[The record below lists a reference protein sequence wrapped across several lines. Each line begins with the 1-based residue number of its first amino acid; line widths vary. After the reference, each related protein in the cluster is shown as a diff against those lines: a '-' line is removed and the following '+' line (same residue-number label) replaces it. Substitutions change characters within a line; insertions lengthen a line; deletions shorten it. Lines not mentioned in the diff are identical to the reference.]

1 MSMAA
6 ELPPANSTPVKR
18 PPRFRT
24 NRAFG
29 MGRQGMGWSRA
40 VVWFMIGGTG
50 IGLII
55 GFVGRVDETIQVR
68 GVIEGGDG
76 SDKVVSTLSKRV
88 GNVFVKNGE
97 YVEKGEVLLTLE
109 NREEAAQAKD
119 SRDIVSLK
127 ERRLAVLKLRNGT
140 PIGDNEPLASV
151 RPQLQLEANRIQNQD
166 KIKIASAQLDLTQAV
181 LSSKQT
187 EQTLAAKQQELE
199 LNRSLLKRY
208 SKLLADGAVA
218 EVQVL
223 EQGNKVRQLESA
235 VSSTQEELSKNRAR
249 AAVQRLITA
258 STKERLDLDSERLES
273 QTVEERAQALNRLSD
288 LRSRLDLTI
297 IRASMSGKISGLSK
311 QPGQLV
317 GAGEELITVIPDD
330 RDVAKLV
337 VPDMNV
343 GFLSAGMEV
352 QLRLD
357 AYTYSEFGSLK
368 GRLVDVGPSLLPAD
382 KNSPRAPYFPAKVKL
397 QTQSIKISGK
407 QIPLRSGMGVTALIK
422 VRDKPMITLITDM
435 FTKGASATGGM

>member
-1 MSMAA
+1 MAP
-6 ELPPANSTPVKR
+6 ELPPASTPPAKQ

-50 IGLII
+50 IGMVI

-68 GVIEGGDG
+68 GVIEGSDG
-76 SDKVVSTLSKRV
+76 SDKVVSTLTKRV

-109 NREEAAQAKD
+109 NREEVAQARD
-119 SRDIVSLK
+119 ARDIVAMK
-127 ERRLAVLKLRNGT
+127 ERRLAVLKLRNGNSLRE
-140 PIGDNEPLASV
+140 DESLASV
-151 RPQLQLEANRIQNQD
+151 LPQLQAEAERINNQD
-166 KIKIASAQLDLTQAV
+166 KIKIASAQLDLTQAE
-181 LSSKQT
+181 LSARQT
-187 EQTLAAKQQELE
+187 EQTLAAKSKELE
-199 LNRSLLKRY
+199 LNRSLLRRY
-208 SKLLADGAVA
+208 SGLLANGAVA

-223 EQGNKVRQLESA
+223 EQGNKVRQLESSVA
-235 VSSTQEELSKNRAR
+235 STQEELSKNRAR
-249 AAVQRLITA
+249 AAVQRMITS

-273 QTVEERAQALNRLSD
+273 QTVEEKAQALNRLSD
-288 LRSRLDLTI
+288 LRSRVDLTI
-297 IRASMSGKISGLSK
+297 IRASMAGKISGLSK

-317 GAGEELITVIPDD
+317 AAGEEVVSVIPDD

-343 GFLSAGMEV
+343 GFLSPGMEV

-357 AYTYSEFGSLK
+357 AYSYSEFGSIK
-368 GRLVDVGPSLLPAD
+368 GRLVDVGPSLLPPD
-382 KNSPRAPYFPAKVKL
+382 KNSPRSPYFPAKVKL
-397 QTQSIKISGK
+397 QAQSIKISGK

-422 VRDKPMITLITDM
+422 VRDKPMITLLTDM
-435 FTKGASATGGM
+435 FSKGGDKTAGM

>member
-1 MSMAA
+1 MAA
-6 ELPPANSTPVKR
+6 ELPPASSSPVKQ

-76 SDKVVSTLSKRV
+76 TDKVVSTLSKRV

-109 NREEAAQAKD
+109 NREEAAQARD
-119 SRDIVSLK
+119 ARDIVSLK

-140 PIGDNEPLASV
+140 PPSDNEPLASV
-151 RPQLQLEANRIQNQD
+151 RPQLQLEANRIENQD

-187 EQTLAAKQQELE
+187 EQTLAAKQKELE

-235 VSSTQEELSKNRAR
+235 VASTQEELSKNRAR

-273 QTVEERAQALNRLSD
+273 QTIEEKAQALNRLSD

-343 GFLSAGMEV
+343 GFLSPGMEV

-422 VRDKPMITLITDM
+422 VRDKPMITLVTDM

>member
-1 MSMAA
+1 MAP
-6 ELPPANSTPVKR
+6 ELPPASTPPAKQ

-50 IGLII
+50 LGMVI

-68 GVIEGGDG
+68 GVIEGSDG
-76 SDKVVSTLSKRV
+76 SDKVVSTLTKRV

-109 NREEAAQAKD
+109 NREEVAQARD
-119 SRDIVSLK
+119 ARDIVAMK
-127 ERRLAVLKLRNGT
+127 ERRLAVLKLRNGH
-140 PIGDNEPLASV
+140 GSREDEALASV
-151 RPQLQLEANRIQNQD
+151 RPQLEQEAERINNQD
-166 KIKIASAQLDLTQAV
+166 KIKIASAQLDLTQAE
-181 LSSKQT
+181 LSARQT
-187 EQTLAAKQQELE
+187 EQTLSAKAKELE
-199 LNRSLLKRY
+199 LNRSLLRRY
-208 SKLLADGAVA
+208 SGLLANGAVA

-235 VSSTQEELSKNRAR
+235 VASTQEELSKNRAR
-249 AAVQRLITA
+249 AAVQRMITS

-273 QTVEERAQALNRLSD
+273 QTVEEKAQALNRLSD
-288 LRSRLDLTI
+288 LRSRVDLTI
-297 IRASMSGKISGLSK
+297 IRASMAGKISGLSK

-317 GAGEELITVIPDD
+317 AAGEEVVSVIPDD

-343 GFLSAGMEV
+343 GFLSPGMEV

-357 AYTYSEFGSLK
+357 AYTYSEFGSIK
-368 GRLVDVGPSLLPAD
+368 GRLVDVGPSLLPPD

-397 QTQSIKISGK
+397 QAQSIKISGK

-422 VRDKPMITLITDM
+422 VRDKPMITLLTDM
-435 FTKGASATGGM
+435 FSKGGDKTAGM

>member
-1 MSMAA
+1 MAP
-6 ELPPANSTPVKR
+6 ELPPASTPPAKQ

-50 IGLII
+50 VGMVI

-68 GVIEGGDG
+68 GVIEGSDG
-76 SDKVVSTLSKRV
+76 SDKVVSTLTKRV

-109 NREEAAQAKD
+109 NREEVAQARD
-119 SRDIVSLK
+119 ARDIVAMK
-127 ERRLAVLKLRNGT
+127 ERRLAVLKLRNGHGT
-140 PIGDNEPLASV
+140 REDEALASV
-151 RPQLQLEANRIQNQD
+151 RPQLEQEAERINNQD
-166 KIKIASAQLDLTQAV
+166 KIKIASAQLDLTQAE
-181 LSSKQT
+181 LSARQT
-187 EQTLAAKQQELE
+187 EQTLSAKAKELE
-199 LNRSLLKRY
+199 LNRSLLRRY
-208 SKLLADGAVA
+208 SGLLANGAVA

-235 VSSTQEELSKNRAR
+235 VASTQEELSKNRAR
-249 AAVQRLITA
+249 AAVQRMITS

-273 QTVEERAQALNRLSD
+273 QTVEEKAQALNRLSD
-288 LRSRLDLTI
+288 LRSRVDLTI
-297 IRASMSGKISGLSK
+297 IRASMAGKISGLSK

-317 GAGEELITVIPDD
+317 AAGEEVVSVIPDD

-343 GFLSAGMEV
+343 GFLSPGMEV

-357 AYTYSEFGSLK
+357 AYTYSEFGSIK
-368 GRLVDVGPSLLPAD
+368 GRLVDVGPSLLPPD

-397 QTQSIKISGK
+397 QAQSIKISGK

-422 VRDKPMITLITDM
+422 VRDKPMITLLTDM
-435 FTKGASATGGM
+435 FSKGGDKTAGM

>member
-1 MSMAA
+1 MAP
-6 ELPPANSTPVKR
+6 ELPPASTPPAKQ

-50 IGLII
+50 VGMVI

-68 GVIEGGDG
+68 GVIEGSDG
-76 SDKVVSTLSKRV
+76 SDKVVSTLTKRV

-109 NREEAAQAKD
+109 NREEVAQARD
-119 SRDIVSLK
+119 ARDIVAMK
-127 ERRLAVLKLRNGT
+127 ERRLAVLKLRNGHGT
-140 PIGDNEPLASV
+140 REDEALASV
-151 RPQLQLEANRIQNQD
+151 RPQLEEEAERINNQD
-166 KIKIASAQLDLTQAV
+166 KIKIASAQLDLTQAE
-181 LSSKQT
+181 LSARQT
-187 EQTLAAKQQELE
+187 EQTLSAKAKELE
-199 LNRSLLKRY
+199 LNRSLLRRY
-208 SKLLADGAVA
+208 SGLLANGAVA
-218 EVQVL
+218 EGQVL

-235 VSSTQEELSKNRAR
+235 VASTQEELSKNRAR
-249 AAVQRLITA
+249 AAVQRMITS

-273 QTVEERAQALNRLSD
+273 QTVEEKAQALNRLSD
-288 LRSRLDLTI
+288 LRSRVDLTI
-297 IRASMSGKISGLSK
+297 IRASMAGKISGLSK

-317 GAGEELITVIPDD
+317 AAGEEVVSVIPDD

-343 GFLSAGMEV
+343 GFLSPGMEV

-357 AYTYSEFGSLK
+357 AYTYSEFGSIK
-368 GRLVDVGPSLLPAD
+368 GRLVDVGPSLLPPD

-397 QTQSIKISGK
+397 QAQSIKISGK

-422 VRDKPMITLITDM
+422 VRDKPMITLLTDM
-435 FTKGASATGGM
+435 FSKGGDKTAGM

>member
-1 MSMAA
+1 
-6 ELPPANSTPVKR
+6 
-18 PPRFRT
+18 
-24 NRAFG
+24 

-50 IGLII
+50 LGMVI

-68 GVIEGGDG
+68 GVIEGSDG
-76 SDKVVSTLSKRV
+76 SDKVVSTLTKRV

-109 NREEAAQAKD
+109 NREEVAQARD
-119 SRDIVSLK
+119 ARDIVAMK
-127 ERRLAVLKLRNGT
+127 ERRLAVLKLRNGHGT
-140 PIGDNEPLASV
+140 REDEALASV
-151 RPQLQLEANRIQNQD
+151 RPQLEQEAERINNQD
-166 KIKIASAQLDLTQAV
+166 KIKIASAQLDLTQAE
-181 LSSKQT
+181 LSARQT
-187 EQTLAAKQQELE
+187 EQTLSAKAKELE
-199 LNRSLLKRY
+199 LNRSLLRRY
-208 SKLLADGAVA
+208 SGLLANGAVA

-235 VSSTQEELSKNRAR
+235 VASTQEELSKNRAR
-249 AAVQRLITA
+249 AAVQRMITS

-273 QTVEERAQALNRLSD
+273 QTVEEKAQALNRLSD
-288 LRSRLDLTI
+288 LRSRVDLTI
-297 IRASMSGKISGLSK
+297 IRASMAGKISGLSK

-317 GAGEELITVIPDD
+317 AAGEEVVSVIPDD

-343 GFLSAGMEV
+343 GFLSPGMEV

-357 AYTYSEFGSLK
+357 AYTYSEFGSIK
-368 GRLVDVGPSLLPAD
+368 GRLVDVGPSLLPPD

-397 QTQSIKISGK
+397 QAQSIKISGK

-422 VRDKPMITLITDM
+422 VRDKPMITLLTDM
-435 FTKGASATGGM
+435 FTKGGDKTAGM

>member
-1 MSMAA
+1 MAP
-6 ELPPANSTPVKR
+6 ELPPASPPPAKQ

-50 IGLII
+50 IGMVI

-68 GVIEGGDG
+68 GVIEGSDG
-76 SDKVVSTLSKRV
+76 SDKVVSTLTKRV

-109 NREEAAQAKD
+109 NREEVAQARD
-119 SRDIVSLK
+119 ARDIVAMK
-127 ERRLAVLKLRNGT
+127 ERRLAVLKLRNGNSFREDE
-140 PIGDNEPLASV
+140 GLASV
-151 RPQLQLEANRIQNQD
+151 RPQLQEEAERINNQD
-166 KIKIASAQLDLTQAV
+166 KIKIASAQLDLTQAE
-181 LSSKQT
+181 LSARQT
-187 EQTLAAKQQELE
+187 EQTLAAKSKELE
-199 LNRSLLKRY
+199 LNRSLLRRY
-208 SKLLADGAVA
+208 SGLLANGAVA

-235 VSSTQEELSKNRAR
+235 VASTQEELSKNRAR
-249 AAVQRLITA
+249 AAVQRMITS

-273 QTVEERAQALNRLSD
+273 QTVEEKAQALNRLSD
-288 LRSRLDLTI
+288 LRSRVDLTI

-317 GAGEELITVIPDD
+317 AAGEEVVSVIPDD

-343 GFLSAGMEV
+343 GFLSPGMEV

-357 AYTYSEFGSLK
+357 AYSYSEFGSIK
-368 GRLVDVGPSLLPAD
+368 GRLVDVGPSLLPPD

-397 QTQSIKISGK
+397 QSQSIKISGK

-422 VRDKPMITLITDM
+422 VRDKPMITLLTDM
-435 FTKGASATGGM
+435 FNGNSDKTAGM

>member
-1 MSMAA
+1 MAP
-6 ELPPANSTPVKR
+6 ELPPASTPPAKQ

-50 IGLII
+50 VGMVI

-68 GVIEGGDG
+68 GVIEGSDG
-76 SDKVVSTLSKRV
+76 SDKVVSTLTKRV

-109 NREEAAQAKD
+109 NREEVAQARD
-119 SRDIVSLK
+119 ARDIVAMK
-127 ERRLAVLKLRNGT
+127 ERRLAVLKLRNGH
-140 PIGDNEPLASV
+140 GSREDEALASV
-151 RPQLQLEANRIQNQD
+151 RPQLEQEAERINNQD
-166 KIKIASAQLDLTQAV
+166 KIKIASAQLDLTQAE
-181 LSSKQT
+181 LSARQT
-187 EQTLAAKQQELE
+187 EQTLSAKAKELE
-199 LNRSLLKRY
+199 LNRSLLRRY
-208 SKLLADGAVA
+208 SGLLANGAVA

-235 VSSTQEELSKNRAR
+235 VASTQEELSKNRAR
-249 AAVQRLITA
+249 AAVQRMITS

-273 QTVEERAQALNRLSD
+273 QTVEEKAQALNRLSD
-288 LRSRLDLTI
+288 LRSRVDLTI
-297 IRASMSGKISGLSK
+297 IRASMAGKISGLSK

-317 GAGEELITVIPDD
+317 AAGEEVVSVIPDD

-343 GFLSAGMEV
+343 GFLSPGMEV

-357 AYTYSEFGSLK
+357 AYTYSEFGSIK
-368 GRLVDVGPSLLPAD
+368 GRLVDVGPSLLPPD

-397 QTQSIKISGK
+397 QAQSIKISGK

-422 VRDKPMITLITDM
+422 VRDKPMITLLTDM
-435 FTKGASATGGM
+435 FSKGGDKTAGM

>member
-1 MSMAA
+1 MAP
-6 ELPPANSTPVKR
+6 ELPPASTPPAKQ

-50 IGLII
+50 LGMVI

-68 GVIEGGDG
+68 GVIEGSDG
-76 SDKVVSTLSKRV
+76 SDKVVSTLTKRV

-109 NREEAAQAKD
+109 NREEVAQARD
-119 SRDIVSLK
+119 ARDIVAMK
-127 ERRLAVLKLRNGT
+127 ERRLAVLKLRNGH
-140 PIGDNEPLASV
+140 GSREDEALASV
-151 RPQLQLEANRIQNQD
+151 RPQLEQEAERINNQD
-166 KIKIASAQLDLTQAV
+166 KIKIASAQLDLTQAE
-181 LSSKQT
+181 LSARQT
-187 EQTLAAKQQELE
+187 EQTLSAKAKELE
-199 LNRSLLKRY
+199 LNRSLLRRY
-208 SKLLADGAVA
+208 SGLLANGAVA

-223 EQGNKVRQLESA
+223 EQDNKVRQLESA
-235 VSSTQEELSKNRAR
+235 VASTQEELSKNRAR
-249 AAVQRLITA
+249 AAVQRMITS

-273 QTVEERAQALNRLSD
+273 QTVEEKAQALNRLSD
-288 LRSRLDLTI
+288 LRSRVDLTI
-297 IRASMSGKISGLSK
+297 IRASMAGKISGLSK

-317 GAGEELITVIPDD
+317 AAGEEVVSVIPDD

-343 GFLSAGMEV
+343 GFLSPGMEV

-357 AYTYSEFGSLK
+357 AYTYSEFGSIK
-368 GRLVDVGPSLLPAD
+368 GRLVDVGPSLLPPD
-382 KNSPRAPYFPAKVKL
+382 KNSPRVPYFPAKVKL

-422 VRDKPMITLITDM
+422 VRDKPMITLLTDM
-435 FTKGASATGGM
+435 FSKGGDKTAGM

>member
-1 MSMAA
+1 M
-6 ELPPANSTPVKR
+6 
-18 PPRFRT
+18 
-24 NRAFG
+24 
-29 MGRQGMGWSRA
+29 
-40 VVWFMIGGTG
+40 
-50 IGLII
+50 
-55 GFVGRVDETIQVR
+55 
-68 GVIEGGDG
+68 
-76 SDKVVSTLSKRV
+76 
-88 GNVFVKNGE
+88 
-97 YVEKGEVLLTLE
+97 
-109 NREEAAQAKD
+109 
-119 SRDIVSLK
+119 
-127 ERRLAVLKLRNGT
+127 
-140 PIGDNEPLASV
+140 
-151 RPQLQLEANRIQNQD
+151 
-166 KIKIASAQLDLTQAV
+166 
-181 LSSKQT
+181 
-187 EQTLAAKQQELE
+187 
-199 LNRSLLKRY
+199 
-208 SKLLADGAVA
+208 LADGAVA

-235 VSSTQEELSKNRAR
+235 VASTQEELSKNRAR

-343 GFLSAGMEV
+343 GFLSPGMEV

-422 VRDKPMITLITDM
+422 VRDKPMITLVTDM

>member
-1 MSMAA
+1 MAP
-6 ELPPANSTPVKR
+6 ELPPASTPPAKQ

-50 IGLII
+50 LGMVI

-68 GVIEGGDG
+68 GVIEGSDG
-76 SDKVVSTLSKRV
+76 SDKVVSTLTKRV

-109 NREEAAQAKD
+109 NREEVAQARD
-119 SRDIVSLK
+119 ARDIVAMK
-127 ERRLAVLKLRNGT
+127 ERRLAVLKLRNGHGT
-140 PIGDNEPLASV
+140 REDEALASV
-151 RPQLQLEANRIQNQD
+151 RPQLEQEAERINNQD
-166 KIKIASAQLDLTQAV
+166 KIKIASAQLDLTQAE
-181 LSSKQT
+181 LSARQT
-187 EQTLAAKQQELE
+187 EQTLSAKAKELE
-199 LNRSLLKRY
+199 LNRSLLRRY
-208 SKLLADGAVA
+208 SGLLANGAVA

-235 VSSTQEELSKNRAR
+235 VASTQEELSKNRAR
-249 AAVQRLITA
+249 AAVQRMITS

-273 QTVEERAQALNRLSD
+273 QTVEEKAQALNRLSD
-288 LRSRLDLTI
+288 LRSRVDLTI
-297 IRASMSGKISGLSK
+297 IRASMAGKISGLSK

-317 GAGEELITVIPDD
+317 AAGEEVVSVIPDD

-343 GFLSAGMEV
+343 GFLSPGMEV

-357 AYTYSEFGSLK
+357 AYTYSEFGSIK
-368 GRLVDVGPSLLPAD
+368 GRLVDVGPSLLPPD

-397 QTQSIKISGK
+397 QAQSIKISGK

-422 VRDKPMITLITDM
+422 VRDKPMITLLTDM
-435 FTKGASATGGM
+435 FSKGGDKTAGM

>member
-1 MSMAA
+1 
-6 ELPPANSTPVKR
+6 
-18 PPRFRT
+18 
-24 NRAFG
+24 

-50 IGLII
+50 VGMVI

-68 GVIEGGDG
+68 GVIEGSDG
-76 SDKVVSTLSKRV
+76 SDKVVSTLTKRV

-109 NREEAAQAKD
+109 NREEVAQARD
-119 SRDIVSLK
+119 ARDIVAMK
-127 ERRLAVLKLRNGT
+127 ERRLAVLKLRNGHGT
-140 PIGDNEPLASV
+140 REDEASASV
-151 RPQLQLEANRIQNQD
+151 RPQLEEEAERINNQD
-166 KIKIASAQLDLTQAV
+166 KIKIASAQLDLTQAE
-181 LSSKQT
+181 LSARQT
-187 EQTLAAKQQELE
+187 EQTLSAKAKELE
-199 LNRSLLKRY
+199 LNRSLLRRY
-208 SKLLADGAVA
+208 SGLLANGAVA

-235 VSSTQEELSKNRAR
+235 VASTQEELSKNRAR
-249 AAVQRLITA
+249 AAVQRMITS

-273 QTVEERAQALNRLSD
+273 QTVEEKAQALNRLSD
-288 LRSRLDLTI
+288 LRSRVDLTI
-297 IRASMSGKISGLSK
+297 IRASMAGKISGLSR

-317 GAGEELITVIPDD
+317 AAGEEVVSVIPDD

-343 GFLSAGMEV
+343 GFLSPGMEV

-357 AYTYSEFGSLK
+357 AYTYSEFGSIK
-368 GRLVDVGPSLLPAD
+368 GRLVDVGPSLLPPD

-397 QTQSIKISGK
+397 QAQSIKISGK

-422 VRDKPMITLITDM
+422 VRDKPMITLLTDM
-435 FTKGASATGGM
+435 FSKGGDKTAGM

>member
-1 MSMAA
+1 MAP
-6 ELPPANSTPVKR
+6 ELPPASTPPAKQ

-50 IGLII
+50 LGMVI

-68 GVIEGGDG
+68 GVIEGSDG
-76 SDKVVSTLSKRV
+76 SDKVVSTLTKRV

-109 NREEAAQAKD
+109 NREEVAQARD
-119 SRDIVSLK
+119 ARDIVAMK
-127 ERRLAVLKLRNGT
+127 ERRLAVLKLRNGHGT
-140 PIGDNEPLASV
+140 REDEALASV
-151 RPQLQLEANRIQNQD
+151 RPQLEEEAERINNQD
-166 KIKIASAQLDLTQAV
+166 KIKIASAQLDLTQAE
-181 LSSKQT
+181 LSARQT
-187 EQTLAAKQQELE
+187 EQTLSAKAKELE
-199 LNRSLLKRY
+199 LNRSLLRRY
-208 SKLLADGAVA
+208 SGLLANGAVA

-235 VSSTQEELSKNRAR
+235 VASTQEELSKNRAR
-249 AAVQRLITA
+249 AAVQRMITS

-273 QTVEERAQALNRLSD
+273 QTVEEKAQALNRLSD
-288 LRSRLDLTI
+288 LRSRVDLTI
-297 IRASMSGKISGLSK
+297 IRASMAGKISGLSK

-317 GAGEELITVIPDD
+317 AAGEEVVSVIPDD

-343 GFLSAGMEV
+343 GFLSPGMEV

-357 AYTYSEFGSLK
+357 AYTYSEFGSIK
-368 GRLVDVGPSLLPAD
+368 GRLVDVGPSLLPPD

-397 QTQSIKISGK
+397 QAQSIKISGK

-422 VRDKPMITLITDM
+422 VRDKPMITLLTDM
-435 FTKGASATGGM
+435 FSKGGDKTAGM

>member
-1 MSMAA
+1 MAP
-6 ELPPANSTPVKR
+6 ELPPASTPPAKQ

-50 IGLII
+50 VGMVI

-68 GVIEGGDG
+68 GVIQGSYG
-76 SDKVVSTLSKRV
+76 SDKVVSTLTKRV

-109 NREEAAQAKD
+109 NREEVAQARD
-119 SRDIVSLK
+119 ARDIVAMK
-127 ERRLAVLKLRNGT
+127 ERRLAVLKLRNGHGT
-140 PIGDNEPLASV
+140 REDEALASV
-151 RPQLQLEANRIQNQD
+151 RPQLEEEAERINNQD
-166 KIKIASAQLDLTQAV
+166 KIKIASAQLDLTQAE
-181 LSSKQT
+181 LSARQT
-187 EQTLAAKQQELE
+187 EQTLSAKAKELE
-199 LNRSLLKRY
+199 LNRSLLRRY
-208 SKLLADGAVA
+208 SGLLANGAVA

-235 VSSTQEELSKNRAR
+235 VASTQEELSKNRAR
-249 AAVQRLITA
+249 AAVQRMITS

-273 QTVEERAQALNRLSD
+273 QTVEEKAQALNRLSD
-288 LRSRLDLTI
+288 LRSRVDLTI
-297 IRASMSGKISGLSK
+297 IRASMAGKISGLSK

-317 GAGEELITVIPDD
+317 AAGEEVVSVIPDD

-343 GFLSAGMEV
+343 GFLSPGMEV

-357 AYTYSEFGSLK
+357 AYTYSEFGSIK
-368 GRLVDVGPSLLPAD
+368 GRLVDVGPSLLPPD

-397 QTQSIKISGK
+397 QAQSIKISGK

-422 VRDKPMITLITDM
+422 VRDKPMITLLTDM
-435 FTKGASATGGM
+435 FSKGGDKTAGM

>member
-1 MSMAA
+1 MAP
-6 ELPPANSTPVKR
+6 ELPPASTPPAKQ

-50 IGLII
+50 LGMVI

-68 GVIEGGDG
+68 GVIEGSDG
-76 SDKVVSTLSKRV
+76 SDKVVSTLTKRV

-109 NREEAAQAKD
+109 NREEVAQARD
-119 SRDIVSLK
+119 ARDIVAMK
-127 ERRLAVLKLRNGT
+127 ERRLAVLKLRNGHGT
-140 PIGDNEPLASV
+140 REDEALASV
-151 RPQLQLEANRIQNQD
+151 RPQLEEEAERINNQD
-166 KIKIASAQLDLTQAV
+166 KIKIASAQLDLTQAE
-181 LSSKQT
+181 LSARQT
-187 EQTLAAKQQELE
+187 EQTLSAKAKELE
-199 LNRSLLKRY
+199 LNRSLLRRY
-208 SKLLADGAVA
+208 SGLLANGAVA

-235 VSSTQEELSKNRAR
+235 VASTQEELSKNRAR
-249 AAVQRLITA
+249 AAVQRMITS

-273 QTVEERAQALNRLSD
+273 QTVEEKAQALNRLSD
-288 LRSRLDLTI
+288 LRSRVDLTI
-297 IRASMSGKISGLSK
+297 IRASMAGKISGLSR

-317 GAGEELITVIPDD
+317 AAGEEVVSVIPDD

-343 GFLSAGMEV
+343 GFLSPGMEV

-357 AYTYSEFGSLK
+357 AYTYSEFGSIK
-368 GRLVDVGPSLLPAD
+368 GRLVDVGPSLLPPD

-397 QTQSIKISGK
+397 QAQSIKISGK

-422 VRDKPMITLITDM
+422 VRDKPMITLLTDM
-435 FTKGASATGGM
+435 FSKGGDKTAGM

>member
-1 MSMAA
+1 MAP
-6 ELPPANSTPVKR
+6 ELPPASTPPAKQ

-50 IGLII
+50 IGMVI

-68 GVIEGGDG
+68 GVIEGSDG
-76 SDKVVSTLSKRV
+76 SDKVVSTLTKRV

-109 NREEAAQAKD
+109 NREEVAQARD
-119 SRDIVSLK
+119 ARDIVAMK
-127 ERRLAVLKLRNGT
+127 ERRLAVLKLRNGNSLREDE
-140 PIGDNEPLASV
+140 GLASV
-151 RPQLQLEANRIQNQD
+151 RPQLQEEAERINNQD
-166 KIKIASAQLDLTQAV
+166 KIKIASAQLDLTQAE
-181 LSSKQT
+181 LSARQT
-187 EQTLAAKQQELE
+187 EQTLAAKSKELE
-199 LNRSLLKRY
+199 LNRSLLRRY
-208 SKLLADGAVA
+208 SGLLANGAVA

-235 VSSTQEELSKNRAR
+235 VASTQEELSKNRAR
-249 AAVQRLITA
+249 AAVQRMITS

-273 QTVEERAQALNRLSD
+273 QTVEEKAQALNRLSD
-288 LRSRLDLTI
+288 LRSRVDLTI

-317 GAGEELITVIPDD
+317 AAGEEVVSVIPDD

-343 GFLSAGMEV
+343 GFLSPGMEV

-357 AYTYSEFGSLK
+357 AYSYSEFGSIK
-368 GRLVDVGPSLLPAD
+368 GRLVDVGPSLLPPD

-397 QTQSIKISGK
+397 QSQSIKISGK

-422 VRDKPMITLITDM
+422 VRDKPMITLLTDM
-435 FTKGASATGGM
+435 FNGNSDKTAGM

>member
-1 MSMAA
+1 
-6 ELPPANSTPVKR
+6 
-18 PPRFRT
+18 
-24 NRAFG
+24 

-50 IGLII
+50 IGMVI

-68 GVIEGGDG
+68 GVIEGSDG
-76 SDKVVSTLSKRV
+76 SDKVVSTLTKRV

-109 NREEAAQAKD
+109 NREEVAQARD
-119 SRDIVSLK
+119 ARDIVAMK
-127 ERRLAVLKLRNGT
+127 ERRLAVLKLRNGNSLREDE
-140 PIGDNEPLASV
+140 GLASV
-151 RPQLQLEANRIQNQD
+151 RPQLQEEAERINNQD
-166 KIKIASAQLDLTQAV
+166 KIKIASAQLDLTQAE
-181 LSSKQT
+181 LSARQT
-187 EQTLAAKQQELE
+187 EQTLAAKSKELE
-199 LNRSLLKRY
+199 LNRSLLRRY
-208 SKLLADGAVA
+208 SGLLANGAVA

-235 VSSTQEELSKNRAR
+235 VASTQEELSKNRAR
-249 AAVQRLITA
+249 AAVQRMITS

-273 QTVEERAQALNRLSD
+273 QTVEEKAQALNRLSD
-288 LRSRLDLTI
+288 LRSRVDLTI

-317 GAGEELITVIPDD
+317 AAGEEVVSVIPDD

-343 GFLSAGMEV
+343 GFLSPGMEV

-357 AYTYSEFGSLK
+357 AYSYSEFGSIK
-368 GRLVDVGPSLLPAD
+368 GRLVDVGPSLLPPD

-397 QTQSIKISGK
+397 QSQSIKISGK

-422 VRDKPMITLITDM
+422 VRDKPMITLLTDM
-435 FTKGASATGGM
+435 FNGNSDKTAGM

>member
-1 MSMAA
+1 
-6 ELPPANSTPVKR
+6 
-18 PPRFRT
+18 
-24 NRAFG
+24 

-50 IGLII
+50 IGMVI

-68 GVIEGGDG
+68 GVIEGSDG
-76 SDKVVSTLSKRV
+76 SDKVVSTLTKRV

-109 NREEAAQAKD
+109 NREEVAQARD
-119 SRDIVSLK
+119 ARDIVAMK
-127 ERRLAVLKLRNGT
+127 ERRLAVLKLRNGNSFREDE
-140 PIGDNEPLASV
+140 GLASV
-151 RPQLQLEANRIQNQD
+151 RPQLQEEAERINNQD
-166 KIKIASAQLDLTQAV
+166 KIKIASAQLDLTQAE
-181 LSSKQT
+181 LSARQT
-187 EQTLAAKQQELE
+187 EQTLAAKSKELE
-199 LNRSLLKRY
+199 LNRSLLRRY
-208 SKLLADGAVA
+208 SGLLANGAVA

-235 VSSTQEELSKNRAR
+235 VASTQEELSTNRAR
-249 AAVQRLITA
+249 AAVQRMITS

-273 QTVEERAQALNRLSD
+273 QTVEEKAQALNRLSD
-288 LRSRLDLTI
+288 LRSRVDLTI

-317 GAGEELITVIPDD
+317 AAGEEVVSVIPDD

-343 GFLSAGMEV
+343 GFLSPGMEV

-357 AYTYSEFGSLK
+357 AYSYSEFGSIK
-368 GRLVDVGPSLLPAD
+368 GRLVDVGPSLLPPD

-397 QTQSIKISGK
+397 QSQSIKISGK

-422 VRDKPMITLITDM
+422 VRDKPMITLLTDM
-435 FTKGASATGGM
+435 FNGNSDKTAGM

>member
-1 MSMAA
+1 MAA
-6 ELPPANSTPVKR
+6 ELPPASPPPAKQ

-50 IGLII
+50 IGMVI

-68 GVIEGGDG
+68 GVIEGSDG
-76 SDKVVSTLSKRV
+76 SDKVVSTLTKRV

-109 NREEAAQAKD
+109 NREEVAQARD
-119 SRDIVSLK
+119 ARDIVAMK
-127 ERRLAVLKLRNGT
+127 ERRLAVLKLRNGHA
-140 PIGDNEPLASV
+140 PHADDALASI
-151 RPQLQLEANRIQNQD
+151 RPQLELEADRINNQD
-166 KIKIASAQLDLTQAV
+166 KIKNASAQLDLTQAE
-181 LSSKQT
+181 LSSRQT
-187 EQTLAAKQQELE
+187 EQTLLAKNKELE
-199 LNRSLLKRY
+199 LNRNLLRRY
-208 SKLLADGAVA
+208 SGLLANGAVA

-235 VSSTQEELSKNRAR
+235 VASTQEELSKNRAR
-249 AAVQRLITA
+249 AAVQRMITS

-273 QTVEERAQALNRLSD
+273 QTVEEKAQALNRLSD
-288 LRSRLDLTI
+288 LRSRVDLTI

-317 GAGEELITVIPDD
+317 AAGEEVVSVIPDD
-330 RDVAKLV
+330 RDLAKLV

-343 GFLSAGMEV
+343 GFLSPGMEV

-357 AYTYSEFGSLK
+357 AYTYSEFGSIK
-368 GRLVDVGPSLLPAD
+368 GRLVDVGPSLLPPD

-422 VRDKPMITLITDM
+422 VRDKPMITLMTDM
-435 FTKGASATGGM
+435 FTRGNDKAAGM

>member
-1 MSMAA
+1 MAP
-6 ELPPANSTPVKR
+6 ELPPASTPPAKQ

-50 IGLII
+50 VGMVI

-68 GVIEGGDG
+68 GVIEGSDG
-76 SDKVVSTLSKRV
+76 SDKVVSTLTKRV

-109 NREEAAQAKD
+109 NREEVAQARD
-119 SRDIVSLK
+119 ARDIVAMK
-127 ERRLAVLKLRNGT
+127 ERRLAVLKLRNGHGT
-140 PIGDNEPLASV
+140 REDEALASV
-151 RPQLQLEANRIQNQD
+151 RPQLEEEAERINNQD
-166 KIKIASAQLDLTQAV
+166 KIKIASAQLDLTQAE
-181 LSSKQT
+181 LSARQT
-187 EQTLAAKQQELE
+187 EQTLSAKAKELE
-199 LNRSLLKRY
+199 LNRSLLRRY
-208 SKLLADGAVA
+208 SGLLANGAVA

-235 VSSTQEELSKNRAR
+235 VASTQEELSKNRAR
-249 AAVQRLITA
+249 AAVQRMITS

-273 QTVEERAQALNRLSD
+273 QTVEEKAQALNRLSD
-288 LRSRLDLTI
+288 LRSRVDLTI
-297 IRASMSGKISGLSK
+297 IRASMAGKISGLSR

-317 GAGEELITVIPDD
+317 AAGEEVVSVIPDD

-343 GFLSAGMEV
+343 GFLSPGMEV

-357 AYTYSEFGSLK
+357 AYTYSEFGSIK
-368 GRLVDVGPSLLPAD
+368 GRLVDVGPSLLPPD

-397 QTQSIKISGK
+397 QAQSIKISGK

-422 VRDKPMITLITDM
+422 VRDKPMITLLTDM
-435 FTKGASATGGM
+435 FSKGGDKTAGM

>member
-1 MSMAA
+1 
-6 ELPPANSTPVKR
+6 
-18 PPRFRT
+18 
-24 NRAFG
+24 

-50 IGLII
+50 VGMVI

-68 GVIEGGDG
+68 GVIEGSDG
-76 SDKVVSTLSKRV
+76 SDKVVSTLTKRV

-109 NREEAAQAKD
+109 NREEVAQARD
-119 SRDIVSLK
+119 ARDIVAMK
-127 ERRLAVLKLRNGT
+127 ERRLAVLKLRNGHGT
-140 PIGDNEPLASV
+140 REDEALASV
-151 RPQLQLEANRIQNQD
+151 RPQLEQEAERINNQD
-166 KIKIASAQLDLTQAV
+166 KIKIASAQLDLTQAE
-181 LSSKQT
+181 LSARQT
-187 EQTLAAKQQELE
+187 EQTLSAKAKELE
-199 LNRSLLKRY
+199 LNRSLLRRY
-208 SKLLADGAVA
+208 SGLLANGAVA

-235 VSSTQEELSKNRAR
+235 VASTQEELSKNRAR
-249 AAVQRLITA
+249 AAVQRMITS

-273 QTVEERAQALNRLSD
+273 QTVEEKAQALNRLSD
-288 LRSRLDLTI
+288 LRSRVDLTI
-297 IRASMSGKISGLSK
+297 IRASMAGKISGLSK

-317 GAGEELITVIPDD
+317 AAGEEVVSVIPDD

-343 GFLSAGMEV
+343 GFLSPGMEV

-357 AYTYSEFGSLK
+357 AYTYSEFGSIK
-368 GRLVDVGPSLLPAD
+368 GRLVDVGPSLLPPD

-397 QTQSIKISGK
+397 QAQSIKISGK

-422 VRDKPMITLITDM
+422 VRDKPMITLLTDM
-435 FTKGASATGGM
+435 FSKGGDKTAGM

>member
-1 MSMAA
+1 MAP
-6 ELPPANSTPVKR
+6 ELPPASTPPAKQ

-50 IGLII
+50 LGMVI

-68 GVIEGGDG
+68 GVIEGSDG
-76 SDKVVSTLSKRV
+76 SDKVVSTLTKRV

-109 NREEAAQAKD
+109 NREEVAQARD
-119 SRDIVSLK
+119 ARDIVAMK
-127 ERRLAVLKLRNGT
+127 ERRLAVLKLRNGHGT
-140 PIGDNEPLASV
+140 REDEALASV
-151 RPQLQLEANRIQNQD
+151 RPQLEEEAERINNQD
-166 KIKIASAQLDLTQAV
+166 KIKIASAQLDLTQAE
-181 LSSKQT
+181 LSARQT
-187 EQTLAAKQQELE
+187 EQTLSAKAKELE
-199 LNRSLLKRY
+199 LNRSLLRRY
-208 SKLLADGAVA
+208 SGLLANGAVA

-235 VSSTQEELSKNRAR
+235 VASTQEELSKNRAR
-249 AAVQRLITA
+249 AAVQRMITS

-273 QTVEERAQALNRLSD
+273 QTVEEKAQALNRLSD
-288 LRSRLDLTI
+288 LRSRVDLTI
-297 IRASMSGKISGLSK
+297 IRASMAGKISGLSK

-317 GAGEELITVIPDD
+317 AAGEEVVSVIPDD

-343 GFLSAGMEV
+343 GFLSPGMEV

-357 AYTYSEFGSLK
+357 AYTYSEFGSIK
-368 GRLVDVGPSLLPAD
+368 GRLVDVGPSLLPPD

-397 QTQSIKISGK
+397 QAQSIKISGK

-422 VRDKPMITLITDM
+422 VRDKPMITLLTDM
-435 FTKGASATGGM
+435 FTKGGDKTAGM

>member
-1 MSMAA
+1 MAP
-6 ELPPANSTPVKR
+6 ELPPASTPPAKQ

-50 IGLII
+50 LGMVI

-68 GVIEGGDG
+68 GVIEGSDG
-76 SDKVVSTLSKRV
+76 SDKVVSTLTKRV

-109 NREEAAQAKD
+109 NREEVAQARD
-119 SRDIVSLK
+119 ARDIVAMK
-127 ERRLAVLKLRNGT
+127 ERRLAVLKLRNGHGT
-140 PIGDNEPLASV
+140 REDEALASV
-151 RPQLQLEANRIQNQD
+151 RPQLEQEAERINNQD
-166 KIKIASAQLDLTQAV
+166 KIKIASAQLDLTQAE
-181 LSSKQT
+181 LSARQT
-187 EQTLAAKQQELE
+187 EQTLSAKAKELE
-199 LNRSLLKRY
+199 LNRSLLRRY
-208 SKLLADGAVA
+208 SGLLANGAVA

-235 VSSTQEELSKNRAR
+235 VASTQEELSKNRAR
-249 AAVQRLITA
+249 AAVQRMITS

-273 QTVEERAQALNRLSD
+273 QTVEEKAQALNRLSD
-288 LRSRLDLTI
+288 LRSRVDLTI
-297 IRASMSGKISGLSK
+297 IRASMAGKISGLSK

-317 GAGEELITVIPDD
+317 AAGEEVVSVIPDD

-343 GFLSAGMEV
+343 GFLSPGMEV

-357 AYTYSEFGSLK
+357 AYTYSEFGSIK
-368 GRLVDVGPSLLPAD
+368 GRLVDVGPSLLPPD

-397 QTQSIKISGK
+397 QAQSIKISGK

-422 VRDKPMITLITDM
+422 VRDKPMITLLTDM
-435 FTKGASATGGM
+435 FTKGGDKTAGM

>member
-1 MSMAA
+1 MAP
-6 ELPPANSTPVKR
+6 ELPPASTPPAKQ

-50 IGLII
+50 VGMVI

-68 GVIEGGDG
+68 GVIEGSDG
-76 SDKVVSTLSKRV
+76 SDKVVSTLTKRV

-109 NREEAAQAKD
+109 NREEVAQARD
-119 SRDIVSLK
+119 ARDIVAMK
-127 ERRLAVLKLRNGT
+127 ERRLAVLKLRNGHGT
-140 PIGDNEPLASV
+140 REDEALASV
-151 RPQLQLEANRIQNQD
+151 RPQLEEEAERINNQD
-166 KIKIASAQLDLTQAV
+166 KIKIASAQLDLTQAE
-181 LSSKQT
+181 LSARQT
-187 EQTLAAKQQELE
+187 EQTLSAKAKELE
-199 LNRSLLKRY
+199 LNRSLLRRY
-208 SKLLADGAVA
+208 SGLLANGAVA

-235 VSSTQEELSKNRAR
+235 VASTQEELSKNRAR
-249 AAVQRLITA
+249 AAVQRMITS

-273 QTVEERAQALNRLSD
+273 QTVEEKAQALNRLSD
-288 LRSRLDLTI
+288 LRSRVDLTI
-297 IRASMSGKISGLSK
+297 IRASMAGKISGLSK

-317 GAGEELITVIPDD
+317 AAGEEVVSVIPDD

-343 GFLSAGMEV
+343 GFLSPGMEV

-357 AYTYSEFGSLK
+357 AYTYSEFGSIK
-368 GRLVDVGPSLLPAD
+368 GRLVDVGPSLLPPD

-397 QTQSIKISGK
+397 QAQSIKISGK

-422 VRDKPMITLITDM
+422 VRDKPMITLLTDM
-435 FTKGASATGGM
+435 FSKGGDKTAGM

>member
-1 MSMAA
+1 MAP
-6 ELPPANSTPVKR
+6 ELPPASTPPAKQ

-50 IGLII
+50 LGMVI

-68 GVIEGGDG
+68 GVIEGSDG
-76 SDKVVSTLSKRV
+76 SDKVVSTLTKRV

-109 NREEAAQAKD
+109 NREEVAQARD
-119 SRDIVSLK
+119 ARDIVAMK
-127 ERRLAVLKLRNGT
+127 ERRLAVLKLRNGHGT
-140 PIGDNEPLASV
+140 REDEALASV
-151 RPQLQLEANRIQNQD
+151 RPQLEEEAERINNQD
-166 KIKIASAQLDLTQAV
+166 KIKIASAQLDLTQAE
-181 LSSKQT
+181 LSARQT
-187 EQTLAAKQQELE
+187 EQTLSAKAKELE
-199 LNRSLLKRY
+199 LNRSLLRRY
-208 SKLLADGAVA
+208 SGLLANGAVA

-235 VSSTQEELSKNRAR
+235 VASTQEELSKNRAR
-249 AAVQRLITA
+249 AAAQRMITS

-273 QTVEERAQALNRLSD
+273 QTVEEKAQALNRLSD
-288 LRSRLDLTI
+288 LRSRVDLTI
-297 IRASMSGKISGLSK
+297 IRASMAGKISGLSK

-317 GAGEELITVIPDD
+317 AAGEEVVSVIPDD

-343 GFLSAGMEV
+343 GFLSPGMEV

-357 AYTYSEFGSLK
+357 AYTYSEFGSIK
-368 GRLVDVGPSLLPAD
+368 GRLVDVGPSLLPPD

-397 QTQSIKISGK
+397 QAQSIKISGK

-422 VRDKPMITLITDM
+422 VRDKPMITLLTDM
-435 FTKGASATGGM
+435 FSKGGDKTAGM

>member
-1 MSMAA
+1 MAP
-6 ELPPANSTPVKR
+6 ELPPASTPPAKQ

-50 IGLII
+50 LGMVI

-68 GVIEGGDG
+68 GVIEGSDG
-76 SDKVVSTLSKRV
+76 SDKVVSTLTKRV

-109 NREEAAQAKD
+109 NREEVAQARD
-119 SRDIVSLK
+119 ARDIVAMK
-127 ERRLAVLKLRNGT
+127 ERRLAVLKLRNGHGT
-140 PIGDNEPLASV
+140 REDEALASV
-151 RPQLQLEANRIQNQD
+151 RPQLEEEAERINNQD
-166 KIKIASAQLDLTQAV
+166 KIKIASAQLDLTQAE
-181 LSSKQT
+181 LSARQT
-187 EQTLAAKQQELE
+187 EQTLSAKAKELE
-199 LNRSLLKRY
+199 LNRSLLRRY
-208 SKLLADGAVA
+208 SSLLANGAVA

-235 VSSTQEELSKNRAR
+235 VASTQEELSKNRAR
-249 AAVQRLITA
+249 AAVQRMITS

-273 QTVEERAQALNRLSD
+273 QTVEEKAQALNRLSD
-288 LRSRLDLTI
+288 LRSRVDLTI
-297 IRASMSGKISGLSK
+297 IRASMAGKISGLSR

-317 GAGEELITVIPDD
+317 AAGEEVVSVIPDD

-343 GFLSAGMEV
+343 GFLSPGMEV

-357 AYTYSEFGSLK
+357 AYTYSEFGSIK
-368 GRLVDVGPSLLPAD
+368 GRLVDVGPSLLPPD

-397 QTQSIKISGK
+397 QAQSIKISGK

-422 VRDKPMITLITDM
+422 VRDKPMITLLTDM
-435 FTKGASATGGM
+435 FSKGGDKTAGM

>member
-1 MSMAA
+1 
-6 ELPPANSTPVKR
+6 
-18 PPRFRT
+18 
-24 NRAFG
+24 

-50 IGLII
+50 VGMVI

-68 GVIEGGDG
+68 GVIEGSDG
-76 SDKVVSTLSKRV
+76 SDKVVSTLTKRV

-109 NREEAAQAKD
+109 NREEVAQARD
-119 SRDIVSLK
+119 ARDIVAMK
-127 ERRLAVLKLRNGT
+127 ERRLAVLKLRNGHGT
-140 PIGDNEPLASV
+140 REDEALASV
-151 RPQLQLEANRIQNQD
+151 RPQLEEEAERINNQD
-166 KIKIASAQLDLTQAV
+166 KIKIASAQLDLTQAE
-181 LSSKQT
+181 LSARQT
-187 EQTLAAKQQELE
+187 EQTLSAKAKELE
-199 LNRSLLKRY
+199 LNRSLLRRY
-208 SKLLADGAVA
+208 SGLLANGAVA

-235 VSSTQEELSKNRAR
+235 VASTQEELSKNRAR
-249 AAVQRLITA
+249 AAVQRMITS

-273 QTVEERAQALNRLSD
+273 QTVEEKAQALNRLSD
-288 LRSRLDLTI
+288 LRSRVDLTI
-297 IRASMSGKISGLSK
+297 IRASMAGKISGLSK

-317 GAGEELITVIPDD
+317 AAGEEVVSVIPDD

-343 GFLSAGMEV
+343 GFLSPGMEV

-357 AYTYSEFGSLK
+357 AYTYSEFGSIK
-368 GRLVDVGPSLLPAD
+368 GRLVDVGPSLLPPD

-397 QTQSIKISGK
+397 QAQSIKISGK

-422 VRDKPMITLITDM
+422 VRDKPMITLLTDM
-435 FTKGASATGGM
+435 FSKGGDKTAGM

>member
-1 MSMAA
+1 MAP
-6 ELPPANSTPVKR
+6 ELPPASTPPAKQ

-50 IGLII
+50 LGMVI

-68 GVIEGGDG
+68 GVIEGSDG
-76 SDKVVSTLSKRV
+76 SDKVVSTLTKRV

-109 NREEAAQAKD
+109 NREEVAQARD
-119 SRDIVSLK
+119 ARDIVAMK
-127 ERRLAVLKLRNGT
+127 ERRLAVLKLRNGHGT
-140 PIGDNEPLASV
+140 REDEALASV
-151 RPQLQLEANRIQNQD
+151 RPQLEEEAERINNQD
-166 KIKIASAQLDLTQAV
+166 KIKIASAQLDLTQAE
-181 LSSKQT
+181 LSARQT
-187 EQTLAAKQQELE
+187 EQTLSAKAKELE
-199 LNRSLLKRY
+199 LNRSLLRRY
-208 SKLLADGAVA
+208 SSLLANGAVA

-235 VSSTQEELSKNRAR
+235 VASTQEELSKNRAR
-249 AAVQRLITA
+249 AAVQRMITS

-273 QTVEERAQALNRLSD
+273 QTVEEKAQALNRLSD
-288 LRSRLDLTI
+288 LRSRVDLTI
-297 IRASMSGKISGLSK
+297 IRASMAGKISGLSK

-317 GAGEELITVIPDD
+317 AAGEEVVSVIPDD

-343 GFLSAGMEV
+343 GFLSPGMEV

-357 AYTYSEFGSLK
+357 AYTYSEFGSIK
-368 GRLVDVGPSLLPAD
+368 GRLVDVGPSLLPPD

-397 QTQSIKISGK
+397 QAQSIKISGK

-422 VRDKPMITLITDM
+422 VRDKPMITLLTDM
-435 FTKGASATGGM
+435 FSKGGDKTAGM

>member
-1 MSMAA
+1 MAP
-6 ELPPANSTPVKR
+6 ELPPASPPPAKQ

-50 IGLII
+50 IGMVI

-68 GVIEGGDG
+68 GVIEGSDG
-76 SDKVVSTLSKRV
+76 SDKVVSTLTKRV

-109 NREEAAQAKD
+109 NREEVAQARD
-119 SRDIVSLK
+119 ARDIVAMK
-127 ERRLAVLKLRNGT
+127 ERRLAVLKLRNGNSLREDE
-140 PIGDNEPLASV
+140 GLASV
-151 RPQLQLEANRIQNQD
+151 RPQLQEEAERINNQD
-166 KIKIASAQLDLTQAV
+166 KIKIASAQLDLTQAE
-181 LSSKQT
+181 LSARQT
-187 EQTLAAKQQELE
+187 EQTLAAKSKELE
-199 LNRSLLKRY
+199 LNRSLLRRY
-208 SKLLADGAVA
+208 SGLLANGAVA

-235 VSSTQEELSKNRAR
+235 VASTQEELSKNRAR
-249 AAVQRLITA
+249 AAVQRMITS

-273 QTVEERAQALNRLSD
+273 QTVEEKAQALNRLSD
-288 LRSRLDLTI
+288 LRSRVDLTI

-317 GAGEELITVIPDD
+317 AAGEEVVSVIPDD

-343 GFLSAGMEV
+343 GFLSPGMEV

-357 AYTYSEFGSLK
+357 AYSYSEFGSIK
-368 GRLVDVGPSLLPAD
+368 GRLVDVGPSLLPPD

-397 QTQSIKISGK
+397 QSQSIKISGK

-422 VRDKPMITLITDM
+422 VRDKPMITLLTDM
-435 FTKGASATGGM
+435 FNGNSDKTAGM